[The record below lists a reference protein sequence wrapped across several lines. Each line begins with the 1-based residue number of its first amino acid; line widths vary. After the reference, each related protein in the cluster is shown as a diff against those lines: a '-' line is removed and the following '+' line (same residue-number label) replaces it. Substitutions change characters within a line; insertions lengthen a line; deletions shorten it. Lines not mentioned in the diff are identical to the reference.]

1 MLFSFTLPISTIR
14 KDVSPLTTRVRNIR
28 SFNGCSSRALDKG
41 TLLRSHLIVY
51 VLTLYSV
58 DPTSANSIIS
68 SSIIPTSSRLRSRD
82 TKMRSFV
89 CSRFWTV
96 FLPKS
101 LGSSEARWLLRTYL
115 LLCMEFCFFDTL
127 ILNIYHFLLQVE
139 RSCKP
144 CSEGVRRS
152 LQFWEGLSRASS
164 VSINNFWVIL
174 RLID

>member
-82 TKMRSFV
+82 TKMRSRQV
-89 CSRFWTV
+89 RKGGSELEVRTLGLRSRTV
-96 FLPKS
+96 LWN
-101 LGSSEARWLLRTYL
+101 AR
-115 LLCMEFCFFDTL
+115 E
-127 ILNIYHFLLQVE
+127 
-139 RSCKP
+139 P
-144 CSEGVRRS
+144 
-152 LQFWEGLSRASS
+152 GLSAAFVLNSCALGEM
-164 VSINNFWVIL
+164 VANFGSCG
-174 RLID
+174 